1 MMGSDKLEN
10 YSVPGAGNFTFSAV
24 SPDDLE
30 ELGYTVATVVLDAS
44 GSLEYKKDLLVE
56 MLRVIANGL
65 KKSSRKETILLR
77 VITFNET
84 ISELHG
90 FKPVSQIDPIKEY
103 IGIDPEG
110 MTALVDAMF
119 SAVASTYE
127 YAKKMHDDG
136 YDANACVYVITDG
149 MDNKSKKFPKDVSDQ
164 IAKMKAGEEVE
175 SIITALFGV
184 NDPTSGWSQDVADAL
199 SRLQAH
205 VDFTEYIDA
214 GDVDEKNVGKIGGVV
229 SSSITSTSQAL
240 GKGGP
245 SQQLPSKAF

>member
-1 MMGSDKLEN
+1 MGSDKLEN

-30 ELGYTVATVVLDAS
+30 ELAYTVATVVLDAS
-44 GSLEYKKDLLVE
+44 GSLEYKKNLLVE
-56 MLRVIANGL
+56 LLITIANGL

-77 VITFNET
+77 VIIFNDF
-84 ISELHG
+84 IRELHG
-90 FKPVSQIDPIKEY
+90 FKPVSQIEPVNDYK
-103 IGIDPEG
+103 GINPDG

-127 YAKKMHDDG
+127 YARKLEEDG
-136 YDANACVYVITDG
+136 FDANACVYVITDG
-149 MDNKSKKFPKDVSDQ
+149 MDNKSKKFPKDVADQ

-184 NDPTSGWSQDVADAL
+184 NDPNVGWTQDVTRAL
-199 SRLQAH
+199 SALQAE

-214 GDVDEKNVGKIGGVV
+214 GDVNEKNVGKIGGVV
-229 SSSITSTSQAL
+229 SSSITSTSQSL